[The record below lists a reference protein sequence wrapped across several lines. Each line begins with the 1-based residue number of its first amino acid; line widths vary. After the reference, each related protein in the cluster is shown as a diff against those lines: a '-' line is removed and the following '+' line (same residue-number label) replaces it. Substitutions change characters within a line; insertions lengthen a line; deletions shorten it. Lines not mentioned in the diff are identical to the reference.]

1 MGIFHLYH
9 NTSASYNGFQKIKI
23 DIVTELDRLCPYLL
37 ATKSLVCLEIINRD
51 QEAGVTNQP
60 IRAQHCDPADQSG
73 ASSGWCQSVRESRCV
88 WTIPLIFCLD
98 NLDNAITSLTKILV
112 TPSFG
117 VP

>member
-1 MGIFHLYH
+1 MTPL
-9 NTSASYNGFQKIKI
+9 
-23 DIVTELDRLCPYLL
+23 
-37 ATKSLVCLEIINRD
+37 
-51 QEAGVTNQP
+51 TNQEQ
-60 IRAQHCDPADQSG
+60 AE
-73 ASSGWCQSVRESRCV
+73 GWCQPVGESRCV